1 MSQRFE
7 EEHRKIEA
15 DPQHVFDY
23 VRERLTSQG
32 ARRRNKEKPR
42 GFT

>member
-23 VRERLTSQG
+23 VRGRLTSQG
-32 ARRRNKEKPR
+32 ARRSNKENPR